1 MRILS
6 LIFCLVLL
14 LPAAGCA
21 DSGSSTEGTDWQYKT
36 DCPSFLGTVQ
46 EVSEG
51 YYVQSGHM
59 LYFIDRH
66 SRELFPL
73 CSRVGCLHDQEPDF
87 RTMLDCSAYFP
98 FTSASDCFT
107 VYNGHIYASIA
118 ADGPSQEVLQVDP
131 DGQNRRL
138 LYRFTGGEWIHTLLA
153 HRGTLYLLMTCYD
166 ENADRRERICTLDL
180 GSPAQTPAVL
190 CSIDV
195 GLSIQAMRAY
205 GRYLYLHCYDDSL
218 SYSSARYLRVDTVT
232 GDVLTLPLP
241 EEGWYPG
248 FMTFFGDRLL
258 FSALQDD
265 DAEDRTLCRLFS
277 CALDGSDVRELY
289 RDHGFFVSDGDYI
302 YWIRYFLPTIYDY
315 PNGVGDLALIVLDM
329 EGREVDRVPLD
340 TQFQKRTVYEIIA
353 MPGEQFILGYSGP
366 GETEAERMHM
376 LYTFPKSEI
385 GSGAITPEF
394 LCGVPLR

>member
-1 MRILS
+1 
-6 LIFCLVLL
+6 
-14 LPAAGCA
+14 
-21 DSGSSTEGTDWQYKT
+21 
-36 DCPSFLGTVQ
+36 
-46 EVSEG
+46 
-51 YYVQSGHM
+51 
-59 LYFIDRH
+59 
-66 SRELFPL
+66 
-73 CSRVGCLHDQEPDF
+73 
-87 RTMLDCSAYFP
+87 
-98 FTSASDCFT
+98 
-107 VYNGHIYASIA
+107 
-118 ADGPSQEVLQVDP
+118 
-131 DGQNRRL
+131 
-138 LYRFTGGEWIHTLLA
+138 
-153 HRGTLYLLMTCYD
+153 CYD

-190 CSIDV
+190 CSFDV
-195 GLSIQAMRAY
+195 GLSVQAMRAY

-315 PNGVGDLALIVLDM
+315 PNGVGDPALIVLDM

-366 GETEAERMHM
+366 GETESERMHM

-385 GSGAITPEF
+385 SSSTITPEF